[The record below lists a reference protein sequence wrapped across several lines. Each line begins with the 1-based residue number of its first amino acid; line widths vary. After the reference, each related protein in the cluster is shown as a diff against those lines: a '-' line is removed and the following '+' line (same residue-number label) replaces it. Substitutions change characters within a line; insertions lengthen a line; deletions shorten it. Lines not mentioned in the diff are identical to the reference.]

1 MTTPA
6 RWVTRRT
13 PGATHVPARTMGAV
27 IAVLVLA
34 ATLVPWNASIG
45 VTADAA
51 ATTRQTWKIAP
62 GVKLTRIRYPNV
74 PNEVRILTIFPQR
87 GPRLD
92 VTTAGSE
99 FPMYR
104 LTSGMAAS
112 NGAIA
117 GVNGDFATPYGA
129 PVHTTMID
137 GELWNSA
144 ASGGTAFAVSHD
156 GANAYIGIPNLR
168 MEARV
173 VGQAS
178 QELAE
183 WNVGSPTNGTIHA
196 YTRRGGSKIQPPGT
210 SSPRSTDPVYCAV
223 RLDPVSGYD
232 WSNATRTMISRTY
245 EVRAQACERTR
256 MSVGSDGGNV
266 VLASKSRDGA
276 RSQWLRSLAIGSRI
290 RVAYGF
296 AGWPGVTDVV
306 GGTPML
312 VRDGENVAPRYTAG
326 ADNLLWYN
334 PRTSVGI
341 NGGCVDADRGSRCK
355 IWIVTVDG
363 RQAPNWSKGMQLPR
377 LAQEFI
383 GLGARFATNL
393 DGGASTAMWV
403 KRRRDAYCQSN
414 TAVGGC
420 LVNRPSASFGER
432 VTIDGLTLL
441 PQADGTTPRA
451 LR

>member
-1 MTTPA
+1 
-6 RWVTRRT
+6 V
-13 PGATHVPARTMGAV
+13 ATAA
-27 IAVLVLA
+27 LVLA
-34 ATLVPWNASIG
+34 ATFVPWTGSVG
-45 VTADAA
+45 VTARAA
-51 ATTRQTWKIAP
+51 AASRQSWKIAP
-62 GVKLTRIRYPNV
+62 GVKLTRVRYPNV

-92 VTTAGSE
+92 VVPAGSE

-104 LTSGMAAS
+104 LTSGMAAG
-112 NGAIA
+112 NDAIA

-144 ASGGTAFAVSHD
+144 SSGGPGFAISHD
-156 GANAYIGIPNLR
+156 GANAYIGIPKLK

-173 VGQAS
+173 GQTS
-178 QELAE
+178 QDIAE
-183 WNVGSPTNGTIHA
+183 WNVGTPATWSIHA
-196 YTRRGGSKIQPPGT
+196 YTRRGGSRVQPPGT
-210 SSPRSTDPVYCAV
+210 SSPRTTDPVFCAA
-223 RLDPVSGYD
+223 RLSPTSGYD
-232 WSNATRTMISRTY
+232 WSNDARAMIVRTY
-245 EVRAQACERTR
+245 EVRAQACDRTR
-256 MSVGSDGGNV
+256 MGLGSEGGNV

-276 RSQWLRSLAIGSRI
+276 RSQWLRSLAVGSRV
-290 RVAYGF
+290 RLAYGF
-296 AGWPGVTDVV
+296 GGWPGVTDVV

-312 VRDGENVAPRYTAG
+312 VRDRENVAPSYYSG

-341 NGGCVDADRGSRCK
+341 NGGCVDTDPGSRCK
-355 IWIVTVDG
+355 IWVVTVDG

-377 LAQEFI
+377 LAKEFI
-383 GLGARFATNL
+383 GLGARYAMNL

-414 TAVGGC
+414 SSVGGC

-432 VTIDGLTLL
+432 ATIDGLTLL
-441 PQADGTTPRA
+441 PQPDASTPRA